1 MKAFKIPSFF
11 KFNKPK
17 KFSFYPR
24 YYNELKE
31 RRAKLQKGEKANI
44 KFRRHQTKK
53 IQKGRAIRILFLIII
68 LSLLAYKII
77 IN

>member
-1 MKAFKIPSFF
+1 MKTFKIPSFF

-24 YYNELKE
+24 YYNEIKE

-44 KFRRHQTKK
+44 KFRRQQTKQT
-53 IQKGRAIRILFLIII
+53 QKARAIRILFLIII